1 MKKVSQKTL
10 LEAAHN
16 LMFDIDE
23 VELEVLT
30 EEYADLLEA
39 IEHMKTIKNIDHVKP
54 MVFPYEVVTDY
65 LREDIVEAPLSQEE
79 ALKNASKVE
88 EGQIVIPKVVK

>member
-16 LMFDIDE
+16 LMFDIDDI
-23 VELEVLT
+23 ELEVLT
-30 EEYADLLEA
+30 EEYADILEA
-39 IEHMKTIKNIDHVKP
+39 IECMKNIPNIDHVKP
-54 MVFPYEVVTDY
+54 MVLPYDLVTDY
-65 LREDIVEAPLSQEE
+65 LREDVTDNVLDKKE

-88 EGQIVIPKVVK
+88 DGQIVIPKVVK

>member
-1 MKKVSQKTL
+1 MKTVNEKTL

-16 LMFDIDE
+16 LMFDIDN
-23 VELEVLT
+23 VELEVLK
-30 EEYADLLEA
+30 EEYADILDA
-39 IEHMKTIKNIDHVKP
+39 IEEMKSIPNIDQLRP
-54 MVFPYEVVTDY
+54 MIFPYEIVTDS
-65 LREDIVEAPLSQEE
+65 LREDEINNVLSQQE

>member
-23 VELEVLT
+23 IELEVLV
-30 EEYADLLEA
+30 EEYADILEA
-39 IEHMKTIKNIDHVKP
+39 IEHMQTIPNVDHAKA
-54 MVFPYEVVTDY
+54 MIFPYDIVTDI
-65 LREDIVEAPLSQEE
+65 LREDVVGEILTQEE
-79 ALKNASKVE
+79 ALRNASKVE

>member
-16 LMFDIDE
+16 LMFDIDDI
-23 VELEVLT
+23 ELEVLT
-30 EEYADLLEA
+30 EEYADILEA
-39 IEHMKTIKNIDHVKP
+39 IECMKNIPNIDHVKP
-54 MVFPYEVVTDY
+54 MVFPYELVTDY
-65 LREDIVEAPLSQEE
+65 LREDVVDTPLTQEE
-79 ALKNASKVE
+79 ALKNATKVE

>member
-1 MKKVSQKTL
+1 MKKVSQKSL

-23 VELEVLT
+23 VELQILT
-30 EEYADLLEA
+30 EEYADILEA
-39 IEHMKTIKNIDHVKP
+39 IECMKNIPNIDHVKP
-54 MVFPYEVVTDY
+54 MVFPYDLVTDY
-65 LREDIVEAPLSQEE
+65 LREDIADNVLDKKE

-88 EGQIVIPKVVK
+88 DGQIVIPKVVK

>member
-1 MKKVSQKTL
+1 MKKVSQKSL

-16 LMFDIDE
+16 LMFDIDS
-23 VELEVLT
+23 VELEILK
-30 EEYADLLEA
+30 EEYADILDA
-39 IEHMKTIKNIDHVKP
+39 IEEMKTIPNIDQLRP
-54 MVFPYEVVTDY
+54 MIFPYEIVTDS
-65 LREDIVEAPLSQEE
+65 LREDEINNVLSQQE

>member
-1 MKKVSQKTL
+1 MKTVNEKTL

-23 VELEVLT
+23 VELEVLK
-30 EEYADLLEA
+30 EEYADILDA
-39 IEHMKTIKNIDHVKP
+39 IEEMKSIPNIDQLRP
-54 MVFPYEVVTDY
+54 LIFPYEIVTDY
-65 LREDIVEAPLSQEE
+65 LREDEVDNVLSQEE
-79 ALKNASKVE
+79 VLKNASKVE

>member
-1 MKKVSQKTL
+1 MKTVSQKTL

-23 VELEVLT
+23 VELEVLK
-30 EEYADLLEA
+30 EEYADILDA
-39 IEHMKTIKNIDHVKP
+39 IEEMKKIPNIDRVRP
-54 MVFPYEVVTDY
+54 MIFPYEIVTDY
-65 LREDIVEAPLSQEE
+65 LREDESDVPLTQEE